1 MTSAKNSLEIVTL
14 RILRNLKRNWS
25 SHTKPLSLILHEA
38 CQIKRKYTSQ
48 NTKELTFCNLL
59 FFLWGSGKGV
69 AFGISLLNSSARIP
83 SQFSAPSLSLS
94 SSLLSFSLLLLSSL
108 SPLSGFTSLSV
119 ISSNKSYCWYCLYHP
134 PVQVKRLLTSL
145 CLSSGA

>member
-1 MTSAKNSLEIVTL
+1 MRSAKNSLEIVTP

-59 FFLWGSGKGV
+59 FFLSGSGKGV
-69 AFGISLLNSSARIP
+69 AFGISLLNSSAWIP
-83 SQFSAPSLSLS
+83 SQFSAPSLPLS
-94 SSLLSFSLLLLSSL
+94 SVLFSFSL
-108 SPLSGFTSLSV
+108 SPLSEITSLSV
-119 ISSNKSYCWYCLYHP
+119 ISSMLVLPLSSSCTSRKTF
-134 PVQVKRLLTSL
+134 QSL
-145 CLSSGA
+145 CLSAGA